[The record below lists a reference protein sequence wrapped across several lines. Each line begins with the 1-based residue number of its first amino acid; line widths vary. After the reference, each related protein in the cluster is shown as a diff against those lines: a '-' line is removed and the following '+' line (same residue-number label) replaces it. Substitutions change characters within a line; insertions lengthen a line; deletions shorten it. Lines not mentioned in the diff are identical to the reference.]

1 MDRAGN
7 AVKHSA
13 LIALATVMVVG
24 CGSEAGPKAPR
35 GVSQK
40 SFEQQLAEA
49 SNVRAADFPATHGR
63 TLQEIAD
70 TTAAGNGVGFATSV
84 LVPGTQRLAF
94 GVLDRQNRFVYG
106 KTGVYVAASP
116 SAKAQGPYAAP
127 ADTLI
132 TKPAFRSQTA
142 ASEKDPIASIYAAQ
156 VPFKQPGRYAILV
169 VTKRGRRLLGAAA
182 QVTVRANT
190 PIPDI
195 GERPPATD
203 TDTVSSAGGDVKAID
218 TRVPAA
224 PELHKV
230 SLKDVLGRKP
240 TVLLFATPQ
249 LCQSRVCGPV
259 VDIELQMKDEFG
271 DKLAWIHEEVYRNNQ
286 VNDGLRPQ
294 LRTLHLQTEP
304 WLFTLDRQGRVA
316 ARMEGSF
323 GVNAFR
329 DAVEAAL
336 RRS

>member
-49 SNVRAADFPATHGR
+49 SNVRAADFPATRGR

-70 TTAAGNGVGFATSV
+70 TTAAGNGVGFATSA
-84 LVPGTQRLAF
+84 LVPGTQRLAL
-94 GVLDRQNRFVYG
+94 GVLDRQNRFIYG
-106 KTGVYVAASP
+106 KTGVYIAASP

-142 ASEKDPIASIYAAQ
+142 ASEKDPIASIYAVQAARAVRHPRRHQ
-156 VPFKQPGRYAILV
+156 ARPAPAR
-169 VTKRGRRLLGAAA
+169 RGRPGHRSLEHADSGHR
-182 QVTVRANT
+182 RASAG
-190 PIPDI
+190 D
-195 GERPPATD
+195 RHH
-203 TDTVSSAGGDVKAID
+203 TVSSAGGDVKAID

-294 LRTLHLQTEP
+294 LRTFHLQTEP

-323 GVNAFR
+323 GVSAFR
-329 DAVEAAL
+329 DAVDAAL
-336 RRS
+336 RR